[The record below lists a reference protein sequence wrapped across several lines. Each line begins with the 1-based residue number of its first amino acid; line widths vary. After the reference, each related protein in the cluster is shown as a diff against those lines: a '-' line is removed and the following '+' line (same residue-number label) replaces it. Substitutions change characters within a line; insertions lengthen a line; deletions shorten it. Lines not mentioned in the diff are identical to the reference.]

1 MKDNW
6 ESYFIDGTTTLKN
19 KFDLIDKNELS
30 KLERRITLE
39 KLVFLYLEPIKGNF
53 DAEHL
58 KKIHSYL
65 FNDIYFFA
73 GQYRTVNIT
82 TFDNAFFEF
91 YPNIKS
97 RLEYTLNQMN
107 NEIQNLSSYYYHEFL
122 ADFYYELIKTHPFR
136 EGNGRSIREFLREFV
151 LEKIPNYELDFEKF
165 DRTTMIDGLKMRVFS
180 PYILNNEFK
189 KALVLKK

>member
-6 ESYFIDGTTTLKN
+6 ESYFIENTTTLKN
-19 KFDLIDKNELS
+19 KFNLVDKMELS

-39 KLVFLYLEPIKGNF
+39 KLVMLYLNPINGKF
-53 DAEHL
+53 DSEHL

-65 FNDIYFFA
+65 FNDIYYFA
-73 GQYRTVNIT
+73 GEYRNVNIT

-91 YPNIKS
+91 YQNIKY

-107 NEIQNLSSYYYHEFL
+107 EEFNNLQSYYYPEFL

-136 EGNGRSIREFLREFV
+136 EGNGRTIREFLREFV
-151 LEKIPNYELDFEKF
+151 LAKMPNYELDFEKF
-165 DRTTMIDGLKMRVFS
+165 DRTNMIEGLKTRMFS
-180 PYILNNEFK
+180 TYLLNNEFK
-189 KALVLKK
+189 KALILKK